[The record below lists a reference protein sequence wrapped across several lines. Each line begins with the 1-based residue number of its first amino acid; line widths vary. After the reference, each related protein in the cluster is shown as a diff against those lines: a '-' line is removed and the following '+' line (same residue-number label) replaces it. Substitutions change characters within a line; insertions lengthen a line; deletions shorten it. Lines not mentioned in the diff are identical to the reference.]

1 MQNLKLSKQ
10 YFRILSSIKKQ
21 RGKVWAVSLGSL
33 PSFGLWSAIY
43 FLLELTIGFMY
54 VWVIGG
60 LEL

>member
-21 RGKVWAVSLGSL
+21 RGKVWAVSLGI
-33 PSFGLWSAIY
+33 WSAIY